1 MRRARGFS
9 LLELLVAL
17 AIMGLSLG
25 VLYRMAGGSART
37 AADIDLQQQAL
48 WLAQSVLA
56 SRSSVTAEGWNEDG
70 RSGAFVWQ
78 VRSSPF
84 AAATGANAVPLHQ
97 IALHITWS
105 GGAREGVFDL
115 STVLPE
121 RPLRPGESL

>member
-1 MRRARGFS
+1 MRLGRGFS
-9 LLELLVAL
+9 LLEMLVAL

-37 AADIDLQQQAL
+37 AADIDVQQQAL

-56 SRSSVTAEGWNEDG
+56 SRSSVPPEGWNEDG
-70 RSGAFVWQ
+70 RSGVFAWQ

-97 IALHITWS
+97 IALHITW
-105 GGAREGVFDL
+105 GGSARDGALDL

-121 RPLRPGESL
+121 QPRRPGEGL